1 MNSSSYTE
9 NSLYLFYGKIIR
21 AQHQRREKMIDK
33 PPRLKKGT
41 IYLSGEHR
49 AQRKSHPKIFNF
61 AQWSDVKSCAVRM
74 FNVMLGMTLK
84 VKGIRNIHNGHQ
96 TNHTP
101 LI

>member
-1 MNSSSYTE
+1 
-9 NSLYLFYGKIIR
+9 
-21 AQHQRREKMIDK
+21 MIDQ
-33 PPRLKKGT
+33 PPRLKKVT

-84 VKGIRNIHNGHQ
+84 VQGIRNINNGHQ

-101 LI
+101 FIIIIFFICLIYLIQKKFIYSGYS

>member
-1 MNSSSYTE
+1 
-9 NSLYLFYGKIIR
+9 
-21 AQHQRREKMIDK
+21 MIDK
-33 PPRLKKGT
+33 PPRSKKVT

-84 VKGIRNIHNGHQ
+84 VQGIRNIHNGHQ